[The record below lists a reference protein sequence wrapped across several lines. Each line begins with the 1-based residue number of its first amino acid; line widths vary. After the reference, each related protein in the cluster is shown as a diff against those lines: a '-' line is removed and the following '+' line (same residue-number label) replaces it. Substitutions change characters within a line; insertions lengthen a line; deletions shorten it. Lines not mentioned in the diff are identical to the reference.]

1 MKLKIKSIKSHQM
14 QKIIPIAGIILFFFT
29 LTAVFGQGKQ
39 TDEKRTAAELL
50 LFDQSIPA
58 NPAKIPEASMDDP
71 KIGKSGA
78 AADPV
83 IWKPVDATPVERAEV
98 VPAKNQTPVPMDEK
112 SKGNINLKDT
122 GSQPEPSLPSG
133 KAMNYRTIKGS
144 KGQPDGQKSGNNLNY
159 RNIKGSNLQ
168 PEAESPKR

>member
-1 MKLKIKSIKSHQM
+1 M
-14 QKIIPIAGIILFFFT
+14 QKIIPIVGFILFFFT
-29 LTAVFGQGKQ
+29 LTAAFGQGKQ

-58 NPAKIPEASMDDP
+58 NPAKIPETSMDDP
-71 KIGKSGA
+71 KIVKSRVT
-78 AADPV
+78 ADPV

-98 VPAKNQTPVPMDEK
+98 VPAKNQTLVQMDEK
-112 SKGNINLKDT
+112 SKRNINIKDS

-133 KAMNYRTIKGS
+133 KAMNYSTIKGS
-144 KGQPDGQKSGNNLNY
+144 KGQPDGQKSGSDLNY
-159 RNIKGSNLQ
+159 RNIKGSKIQ